1 MRKRINKYTI
11 IYGSIITII
20 CLIIESLVQLKF
32 SFIFALSFI
41 VGVFTGLLNLFIT
54 DFNLSRLEFNMISK
68 PKVYFTIA
76 HIIKFIIYGIALYS
90 CAYLFGYLTSL
101 FIYNKRF

>member
-20 CLIIESLVQLKF
+20 CLVIESLVQLKF

-68 PKVYFTIA
+68 PKVYIA
-76 HIIKFIIYGIALYS
+76 IKV
-90 CAYLFGYLTSL
+90 
-101 FIYNKRF
+101 NKTEQIGVQYFLSNK